1 MMDPDLIYSLMNSP
15 MQIGAAFNKFTDLES
30 LSEKSVYNA
39 ALAVWIF

>member
-1 MMDPDLIYSLMNSP
+1 MTDPDLIYSLMNSL

-39 ALAVWIF
+39 AVAVWIF